1 MAAFSSLTDR
11 LSNAFKHLKSKG
23 KLSEADIDGTIR
35 EIRRAL
41 LDADVALDVVRSF
54 TARIRERALGTEVSE
69 ALNPAQQVV
78 KIVNE
83 ELTDVLGQGVDRPLN
98 FAKNPPTIIMLAGLQ
113 GAGKTTL
120 AGKLG
125 YWLKDSGHTPLLVA
139 ADLQRPNAVT
149 QLQVVGERAGV
160 PVYAPEKGVQSD
172 GGDSVSAPGE
182 TSGDPVKVARDSIAL
197 AKQKLYD
204 TVIIDT
210 AGRLGVDEVLMQQAR
225 DIRDAVNPNEI
236 LFVIDAMIGQDA
248 VQTAKAFD
256 EGVDFTGVVL
266 SKLDGDARG
275 GAALSVASVTGKPIL
290 FASTGEGLKDFE
302 VFHPDRMASRILDMG
317 DILTLI
323 EQAQKQF
330 DEEEARKAAQKMAEG
345 EFGLDDF
352 MDQLQQVRK
361 LGSMKS
367 LLGMIPGM
375 AQHRKELE
383 QFDEKEIDRT
393 EAIIRSMT
401 PEERRNPKIIDGSRR
416 ARIAYGSGV
425 TVSAVNGLLQRFE
438 QAAKMMKRMS
448 NKAMGGIPGF
458 RRPRGRR
465 RQEGQGQEQE
475 EGLEV
480 RQSDEAR
487 GRGEGVARQARRQ
500 GLRFRQVRRVRLH
513 EEAAESGSSGRAAGC
528 ARREWW
534 RASAQLRRRPFRSAR
549 LIRPVF
555 SGAGR
560 GWTFS
565 AIPARR
571 QIICH
576 IFTAFHSPRIRN
588 GCRYTES
595 HYSLVGMLGKEF
607 GGGRVVVDTAGGVH
621 AMVGVAVP
629 ASRTGSAHADD
640 ALHDCADSF
649 FVDTVPGHRGMGRS
663 GRLVVA
669 VRRRRRRHRV
679 DTCHAGSVLDEHA
692 TGTMAPPAWNIL

>member
-54 TARIRERALGTEVSE
+54 TGRIRERALGTEVSQ

-83 ELTDVLGQGVDRPLN
+83 ELTDVLGAGVDRPLN

-160 PVYAPEKGVQSD
+160 PVYAPEKGVQSA
-172 GGDSVSAPGE
+172 GGEAVASPGL
-182 TSGDPVKVARDSIAL
+182 TTGDPVKVARDSVAF
-197 AKQKLYD
+197 ARQKLYD

-210 AGRLGVDEVLMQQAR
+210 AGRLGVDEELMRQAR
-225 DIRDAVNPNEI
+225 DIRDAVQPNEI

-330 DEEEARKAAQKMAEG
+330 DEEEARKAAVKISDG
-345 EFGLDDF
+345 SFGLDDF
-352 MDQLQQVRK
+352 LDQLQQVRK
-361 LGSMKS
+361 LGPMKN

-375 AQHRKELE
+375 AAHRKELE

-401 PEERRNPKIIDGSRR
+401 PAERRDPSIINGSRR

-425 TVSAVNGLLQRFE
+425 TVSQVNALLQRFE
-438 QAAKMMKRMS
+438 QASKMMRRMS
-448 NKAMGGIPGF
+448 NKAGAGMPGFGGPSMGGGKGKSKKGKKKGSKSGNPMK
-458 RRPRGRR
+458 R
-465 RQEGQGQEQE
+465 EAE
-475 EGLEV
+475 EK
-480 RQSDEAR
+480 A
-487 GRGEGVARQARRQ
+487 
-500 GLRFRQVRRVRLH
+500 LRDKL
-513 EEAAESGSSGRAAGC
+513 AGKNSGGKSSGSAFAKKPQNPALPAGLQDVMGDSG
-528 ARREWW
+528 
-534 RASAQLRRRPFRSAR
+534 
-549 LIRPVF
+549 
-555 SGAGR
+555 
-560 GWTFS
+560 
-565 AIPARR
+565 
-571 QIICH
+571 
-576 IFTAFHSPRIRN
+576 
-588 GCRYTES
+588 TE
-595 HYSLVGMLGKEF
+595 LPPNF
-607 GGGRVVVDTAGGVH
+607 GGGLSGL
-621 AMVGVAVP
+621 
-629 ASRTGSAHADD
+629 
-640 ALHDCADSF
+640 LH
-649 FVDTVPGHRGMGRS
+649 
-663 GRLVVA
+663 
-669 VRRRRRRHRV
+669 
-679 DTCHAGSVLDEHA
+679 
-692 TGTMAPPAWNIL
+692 

>member
-1 MAAFSSLTDR
+1 MPTAFSSLTDR

-23 KLSEADIDGTIR
+23 KLSQADIDGTIR

-54 TARIRERALGTEVSE
+54 TASIRERALGVEVSE

-78 KIVNE
+78 QIVND
-83 ELTDVLGQGVDRPLN
+83 ELTKILGAGVDRPLN

-125 YWLKDSGHTPLLVA
+125 YWLKESGHTPLLVA

-160 PVYAPEKGVQSD
+160 PVYAPEPGVSSEVTD
-172 GGDSVSAPGE
+172 VVTPGAS
-182 TSGDPVKVARDSIAL
+182 SGDPVKVARDSIETAN
-197 AKQKLYD
+197 QKLYD

-210 AGRLGVDEVLMQQAR
+210 AGRLGVDEELMSQAR
-225 DIRDAVNPNEI
+225 NIRDAVNPDEV

-248 VQTAKAFD
+248 VRTAEAFD
-256 EGVDFTGVVL
+256 QGVDFTGVVL

-275 GAALSVASVTGKPIL
+275 GAALSVASVTHKPIL

-330 DEEEARKAAQKMAEG
+330 DEEEAKKAAAKISEG
-345 EFGLDDF
+345 SFGLDDF
-352 MDQLQQVRK
+352 IDQLQQVRK
-361 LGSMKS
+361 LGPMKN

-375 AQHRKELE
+375 AQHREALD

-401 PEERRNPKIIDGSRR
+401 PQERRDPKIINGSRR

-448 NKAMGGIPGF
+448 NGSRSMPGMGGLGMPGMGGGAGGNSK
-458 RRPRGRR
+458 RKKGKGGKKKGGKSGNPMKRA
-465 RQEGQGQEQE
+465 QE
-475 EGLEV
+475 EQALRDRLSGKS
-480 RQSDEAR
+480 QSS
-487 GRGEGVARQARRQ
+487 
-500 GLRFRQVRRVRLH
+500 
-513 EEAAESGSSGRAAGC
+513 SGSAFEKPKPEPSVDGFPGGLPDLPPSLTGGLFGR
-528 ARREWW
+528 
-534 RASAQLRRRPFRSAR
+534 
-549 LIRPVF
+549 
-555 SGAGR
+555 
-560 GWTFS
+560 
-565 AIPARR
+565 
-571 QIICH
+571 
-576 IFTAFHSPRIRN
+576 
-588 GCRYTES
+588 
-595 HYSLVGMLGKEF
+595 
-607 GGGRVVVDTAGGVH
+607 
-621 AMVGVAVP
+621 
-629 ASRTGSAHADD
+629 
-640 ALHDCADSF
+640 
-649 FVDTVPGHRGMGRS
+649 
-663 GRLVVA
+663 
-669 VRRRRRRHRV
+669 
-679 DTCHAGSVLDEHA
+679 
-692 TGTMAPPAWNIL
+692 